1 LADSNQISDRESVL
15 ICVNLW
21 FQTPRSK
28 LTKVQAGEK
37 LMNYFNHPKTRDF
50 KELAPGVR
58 ARTFWGDNLMLA
70 VVAFDPNAVVPLH
83 KHPHEQAGTVL
94 SGEVEFTIEGE
105 TRLLR
110 SGDIYLIPSNVE
122 HGAKAGPSP
131 AEVLDIFNPVREDLK

>member
-1 LADSNQISDRESVL
+1 
-15 ICVNLW
+15 
-21 FQTPRSK
+21 
-28 LTKVQAGEK
+28 
-37 LMNYFNHPKTRDF
+37 MNYFNNPKTRDF

-70 VVAFDPNAVVPLH
+70 VVTFDPNAEVPVH

-105 TRLLR
+105 SRLLR
-110 SGDIYLIPSNVE
+110 GGDIYLIPSNVE
-122 HGAKAGPSP
+122 HSAKAGPSP